1 MPRILAHG
9 DTLDELN
16 GQFSH
21 SKLLTPVFLN
31 SVPKCGT
38 HLVRNIMRMFV
49 ANEQHYSKVFIQYP
63 ILKQHMEAF
72 STARPRLSWGHM
84 LFADE
89 PAIALKNVRH
99 IVMVRD
105 PYSWVL
111 ARARFF
117 LSDTFQGQ
125 LEHLKNDAVSIDDLL
140 NMMVFGIHG
149 KAPTMRDIF
158 ENNALAW
165 IGTKARIVRMEDLLA
180 AVKGIDDGAA
190 SEAFF
195 EGLLGFCGIDKPD
208 DWRERVRTGADRK
221 QSGTARENL
230 AGKTDI
236 VPDELPSAQKQLVDY
251 VLPGVRRLLGYS

>member
-1 MPRILAHG
+1 MAQG

-16 GQFSH
+16 RDFSH
-21 SKLLTPVFLN
+21 EKLAQPVFLN

-38 HLVRNIMRMFV
+38 HLVRNVMRMFV
-49 ANEQHYSKVFIQYP
+49 DVEQHYAQVFIQHP
-63 ILKQHMEAF
+63 ILRQHGQAF
-72 STARPRLSWGHM
+72 STSNPKLSWGHL
-84 LFADE
+84 LFSDDA
-89 PAIALKNVRH
+89 AIALRQTRH

-105 PYSWVL
+105 PYTWVL

-125 LEHLKNDAVSIDDLL
+125 LEHLKNNAVAVDELL

-165 IGTKARIVRMEDLLA
+165 MGTKARIVRMEDLVD
-180 AVKGIDDGAA
+180 AVRGLDDSDA
-190 SEAFF
+190 SERFF
-195 EGLLGFCGIDKPD
+195 SDLLGFCGIDMPD
-208 DWRERVRTGADRK
+208 DWRDRVRVGADRK

-230 AGKTDI
+230 AGEIDM
-236 VPDELPSAQKQLVDY
+236 VPDELPDMQKQLVDF
-251 VLPGVRRLLGYS
+251 VLPGVRSLLGYG